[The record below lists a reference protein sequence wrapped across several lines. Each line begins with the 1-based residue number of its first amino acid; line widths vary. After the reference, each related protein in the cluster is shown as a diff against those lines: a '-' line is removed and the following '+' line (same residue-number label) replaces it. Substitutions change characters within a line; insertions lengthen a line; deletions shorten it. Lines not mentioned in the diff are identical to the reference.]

1 MAFVI
6 TNGIDMT
13 DTIHHDVIP
22 TGMLAEKVTEVQHY
36 TDRLFRFRITR
47 PQSLRFRSGEF
58 LMIGLPNAQKPVMR
72 AYSVASP
79 SWDEELEFFSIKV
92 PGGPLT
98 EHLQKIKVGDTI
110 IMRPKPTGTLVNDA
124 LIPGKRLFCF
134 STGTGFAPF
143 ASLIRDPETY
153 DKFETIVATHTCRE
167 ASELK
172 YSADTVAATLSDELV
187 GELAQGRLLYF
198 PSTTR
203 EETQHMGRITT
214 LIENG
219 EFFRTL
225 NISPLS
231 AETDRV
237 MICGSMHFMKDIR
250 AIIEPMGFVE
260 GSNNEPGT
268 FVVER
273 AFVG

>member
-13 DTIHHDVIP
+13 ETTHHDVIP

-153 DKFETIVATHTCRE
+153 EKFETVIATHTCRE
-167 ASELK
+167 AIELK
-172 YSADTVAATLSDELV
+172 YSADTVTATLNDELV
-187 GELAQGRLLYF
+187 GELAQGRLFYF

-203 EETQHMGRITT
+203 EQTQHMGRITT

-219 EFFRTL
+219 EFFRAL

>member
-1 MAFVI
+1 
-6 TNGIDMT
+6 MT
-13 DTIHHDVIP
+13 DAPAHLDVIP

-153 DKFETIVATHTCRE
+153 EKFETVIATHTCRE
-167 ASELK
+167 ADELK

-187 GELAQGRLLYF
+187 GELAQGRLRYF

-203 EETQHMGRITT
+203 ETTEHMGRITT

-219 EFFRTL
+219 EFFRAL
-225 NISPLS
+225 NISGLNP
-231 AETDRV
+231 ETDRI

-250 AIIEPMGFVE
+250 ALIEPLGFVE
-260 GSNNEPGT
+260 GSNNEPGS

>member
-1 MAFVI
+1 MAA
-6 TNGIDMT
+6 ND
-13 DTIHHDVIP
+13 HHDVIP
-22 TGMLAEKVTEVQHY
+22 TGMLAEKVTDVQHY

-47 PQSLRFRSGEF
+47 SQSLRFRSGEF
-58 LMIGLPNAQKPVMR
+58 LLIGLPNAQKPVMR

-124 LIPGKRLFCF
+124 LIAGERLFCF

-153 DKFETIVATHTCRE
+153 DKFQTVVVTHTCRE

-172 YSADTVAATLSDELV
+172 YSGDTVAATLSDELV

-203 EETQHMGRITT
+203 ETTQNMGRITT
-214 LIENG
+214 LIESG

-225 NISPLS
+225 NIKPLS

>member
-6 TNGIDMT
+6 TNGFDMSENT
-13 DTIHHDVIP
+13 HHDVIP

-36 TDRLFRFRITR
+36 TDRLFRFRTTR

-92 PGGPLT
+92 SGGPLT
-98 EHLQKIKVGDTI
+98 EQLQKIAVGDTI

-124 LIPGKRLFCF
+124 LIAGKRLFCF

-153 DKFETIVATHTCRE
+153 DKFETVIATHTCRE

-172 YSADTVAATLSDELV
+172 YSADTVAATLKDELV
-187 GELAQGRLLYF
+187 GESAQGHLQYF
-198 PSTTR
+198 PTTTR
-203 EETQHMGRITT
+203 EQTPHMGRITM

-219 EFFRTL
+219 ELFRTL
-225 NISPLS
+225 NMGGLDP
-231 AETDRV
+231 ATDRI

-250 AIIEPMGFVE
+250 AIIEPLGFVE